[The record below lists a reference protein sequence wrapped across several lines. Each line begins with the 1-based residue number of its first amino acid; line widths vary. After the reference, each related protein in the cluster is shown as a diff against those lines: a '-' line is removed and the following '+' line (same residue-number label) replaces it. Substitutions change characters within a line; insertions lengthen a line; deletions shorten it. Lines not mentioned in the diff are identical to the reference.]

1 MRNKVENILKS
12 SLKRKIRITQA
23 LLTVFL
29 ITGAISYAEEKIINI
44 NITNVGEQTG
54 LELGT
59 NSRARGTGA
68 IATGKN
74 SIAIGK
80 NAVATGAGEN
90 KETIERKLAE
100 NKQKLQDIENAK
112 KALNDK
118 TNELALKQARE
129 RATIEAGIRVE
140 EIRKSKEKARI
151 KWQEKVREVT
161 NLKNNSAAFFRE
173 HQAKIDDLNSR
184 LSGLSQITGV
194 NISSE
199 AGLTNAATQL
209 KTIAERNTTLNLSL
223 DFYKDYV
230 SSYYKALGDLR
241 ENEILRRKMNPR
253 YFSTSFDGN
262 GLAENKLV
270 SKYYS
275 LDDLSSLREGYD
287 IYNKDTFDFDPS
299 GSEER
304 RLYLRALGITST
316 KFLSIKDINTETIDN
331 AEYSEAKDTGNLL
344 KTKFREYFNKNND
357 MFLTKDIKEKMYKIN
372 DFKVDYRLKTYE
384 ITYYQGEYE
393 KTRNTTW
400 LDKKNVALKELANI
414 EKTYNDYITKNE
426 NGVYV
431 NNPYYLKELNIKR
444 WQKENIDDIKEKNK
458 ITVETLTNELEQA
471 LGINKNAVLE
481 REKEI
486 KKLEAQRDQAKAN
499 YEKLNPTEA
508 DLILAREY
516 ERIKRE
522 IDTLSNE
529 IVQAD
534 ERLKVLK
541 KALTLND
548 LTNIGENQIAHG
560 TNSLAIG
567 NNSIAFGTESAT
579 IGENSISVG
588 NKSTTTGQNSLSI
601 GTETITV
608 GDKLIN
614 IGYKNTVKGTGTSVI
629 GDPNLIY
636 GNNNHVLGNNNKIG
650 TDTTPKNN
658 VFILG
663 SNVDATNVEN
673 AVVLGNNSQ
682 AVTGTVSVGA
692 VGTERKI
699 INVADA
705 ELSSTS
711 TQAVTGRQLKNLE
724 TSLKAEMANIDID
737 TSNLATKDEL
747 NSKANTTDLNN
758 YVKLDGSNINNTA
771 KTALTT
777 KLTEGANLT
786 NPTNTIVTDTIVKA
800 SLDTKLDKSEFTGEE
815 ISKKL
820 TKGEITSTD
829 LTVTGTGKILDANV
843 GLSIKNGVITK
854 DKLSESLKTE
864 IDSKVN
870 SSDVYT
876 KLETYSKDEVN
887 NLLTGKVST
896 NDLNNTLNNYVK
908 LDGSNIDN
916 ASKNALTTKLTEGA
930 NLSNPTNTI
939 VTDTIVKAGLD
950 TKVDKTTYTKDKQA
964 LENAIN
970 SKANTTDLAN
980 KANIDASNIDLN
992 KYTEKLSESSNLNN
1006 PANKLITDTKVK
1018 DYLSNNY
1025 YTSTEVDNKIA
1036 NVKVETEADIV
1047 SKTLDISNGKKRL
1060 IGDKNLSIEIKD
1072 GAISKDKL
1080 DNNLKSEINN
1090 KADING
1096 SNIINSKDKED
1107 FRNNIQVFS
1116 KEEVESKLKKIAD
1129 TADLTGEITA
1139 TEEKGVKGKVIHR
1152 HLVENYVNKADMQMR
1167 DEMIINNYNEIQKNK
1182 IAIAENARRIDQ
1194 AEKKINKTAALS
1206 TAMASMEYPS
1216 IGVGE
1221 VAVGAGV
1228 SGFGGEQGVAVGIS
1242 YMPIDNL
1249 LLGLKYAALV
1259 DNRFNGAVSGSVGYK
1274 FRLHN

>member
-1 MRNKVENILKS
+1 MEKVRKILKGN
-12 SLKRKIRITQA
+12 LKRKIRITQA

-54 LELGT
+54 LELGI

-140 EIRKSKEKARI
+140 EIRKAKEKARI
-151 KWQEKVREVT
+151 KWQEKITEVS
-161 NLKNNSAAFFRE
+161 NLKNSSAAFFRE

-184 LSGLSQITGV
+184 LGGLSQITGV

-199 AGLTNAATQL
+199 AGLTNAARQL
-209 KTIAERNTTLNLSL
+209 KTIAERNTTLNLSI

-230 SSYYKALGDLR
+230 SSYYRALGDLR
-241 ENEILRRKMNPR
+241 LNEVKYSKMSSDRFTNFYNNNQEIVINP
-253 YFSTSFDGN
+253 YDIDDIFSTS
-262 GLAENKLV
+262 
-270 SKYYS
+270 
-275 LDDLSSLREGYD
+275 SS
-287 IYNKDTFDFDPS
+287 
-299 GSEER
+299 
-304 RLYLRALGITST
+304 
-316 KFLSIKDINTETIDN
+316 
-331 AEYSEAKDTGNLL
+331 
-344 KTKFREYFNKNND
+344 KNND
-357 MFLTKDIKEKMYKIN
+357 GHIENGFYGTDYVKFDTSTTPIKSRIFNDGSNFELKLKSYTTEISTLEEYETQKSNTVLFKEKLKKYFNETN
-372 DFKVDYRLKTYE
+372 DEMLNQKRREQIVEIGNFRVDYRLKTIE

-393 KTRNTTW
+393 KTQNSNW
-400 LDKKNVALKELANI
+400 LDKKRIALEELKKIKSDYNEYVQSNKLTYYDFKKETVDNW
-414 EKTYNDYITKNE
+414 K
-426 NGVYV
+426 
-431 NNPYYLKELNIKR
+431 
-444 WQKENIDDIKEKNK
+444 KENIDDIKEKNK
-458 ITVETLTNELEQA
+458 ITVATLTNELEQA
-471 LGINKNAVLE
+471 LGINKNAIL
-481 REKEI
+481 EKEKQI
-486 KKLEAQRDQAKAN
+486 KQLEAQRDQAKAN

-508 DLILAREY
+508 DLILSREY
-516 ERIKRE
+516 ERVRAE
-522 IDTLSNE
+522 IDNLSNE
-529 IVQAD
+529 IVKAD
-534 ERLKVLK
+534 ERLKALQD
-541 KALTLND
+541 ALTLNN

-567 NNSIAFGTESAT
+567 NNSIAFGTDSAT
-579 IGENSISVG
+579 IGQNSI
-588 NKSTTTGQNSLSI
+588 SI
-601 GTETITV
+601 GTEAVTV

-614 IGYKNTVKGTGTSVI
+614 IGYKNTVKGIGTSVI
-629 GDPNLIY
+629 GDPNLIH
-636 GNNNHVLGNNNKIG
+636 GNNNHVLGNNNRIG
-650 TDTTPKNN
+650 TDTAPKNN

-663 SNVDATNVEN
+663 SNVDATNVED

-682 AVTGTVSVGA
+682 AVTGTVSIGTIGA
-692 VGTERKI
+692 ERKI

-758 YVKLDGSNINNTA
+758 YVKLDGSNIDSNA
-771 KTALTT
+771 KTNLTT
-777 KLTEGANLT
+777 KLIEGANLD

-829 LTVTGTGKILDANV
+829 LTVTGTGKILDANI

-864 IDSKVN
+864 IDSKAN

-916 ASKNALTTKLTEGA
+916 ASKNALTTKLIEGA
-930 NLSNPTNTI
+930 NLDNPTNTI

-950 TKVDKTTYTKDKQA
+950 TKVDKTTYATDKQA

-1047 SKTLDISNGKKRL
+1047 SKTLDISNGEKRL
-1060 IGDKNLSIEIKD
+1060 IGDKNVSIEIKD
-1072 GAISKDKL
+1072 GVISRDKL

-1129 TADLTGEITA
+1129 AADLSGEINS
-1139 TEEKGVKGKVIHR
+1139 TEEKGVKGKVIHN
-1152 HLVENYVNKADMQMR
+1152 HLINNYVHKNDMAMR

-1182 IAIAENARRIDQ
+1182 IAIVENSRRIEQ

-1221 VAVGAGV
+1221 VAIGAGV
-1228 SGFGGEQGVAVGIS
+1228 SGFGGEQGVAVGVS

-1249 LLGLKYAALV
+1249 LLGLKYAALI
-1259 DNRFNGAVSGSVGYK
+1259 DNRFNGAVSGSLGYK